1 MPPSP
6 AYFAFTLLGQSQTLA
21 KPKIF
26 KLSKLFLCSM
36 TSNQLSSISLIS
48 KDLSPV
54 RKKCTSCHP
63 IVLFLPLFLICRNL
77 RLGLSY
83 SAIPAKLMDAKDQ
96 AIEGQQVRKSW
107 EKESTENSRKEEISR
122 RKFSDDQDSRRVI
135 RKFVGSQITIS
146 NAGEGALRGRH
157 TSQESPSQP
166 QRGQVGYQSLVYL
179 A

>member
-21 KPKIF
+21 KPKDI
-26 KLSKLFLCSM
+26 KTVLLCSM

-48 KDLSPV
+48 KDFSPV

-83 SAIPAKLMDAKDQ
+83 SAIAAKLMDAKDQ
-96 AIEGQQVRKSW
+96 AIECRQVRKSW

-135 RKFVGSQITIS
+135 RKFVGSQIAIS
-146 NAGEGALRGRH
+146 NAGEGTLPKRESILTPTWSGRLLVPCL
-157 TSQESPSQP
+157 PSIMS
-166 QRGQVGYQSLVYL
+166 VLV
-179 A
+179 